1 LTQSQIERS
10 KASERKNQ
18 EEINHLNSVVIPK
31 LKAEYQLNIDSYTQK
46 LAGIQLALTQAES
59 SLLKADKLL
68 SEKNAQIS
76 KLEHNLGVYVEL
88 ASNLES
94 SLRLSMA
101 DDCLAAV

>member
-1 LTQSQIERS
+1 M
-10 KASERKNQ
+10 
-18 EEINHLNSVVIPK
+18 NSVVIPK
-31 LKAEYQLNIDSYTQK
+31 LKTEYQSNIDSYTQK
-46 LAGIQLALTQAES
+46 LAGAQLALTQAES

-101 DDCLAAV
+101 DDCLTAV